1 MHHHQPTPLAGW
13 RRLLLRRC
21 YCCCC
26 GGGGGAPLPWPLPRA
41 SPSVLLLAARSL
53 LAPPLACERRA
64 AMERGGGTTDRL
76 TVARAIC
83 CLGWC
88 VTLAGWRRAP
98 AARWQVGAGALPE
111 EGTAAAVLPG

>member
-1 MHHHQPTPLAGW
+1 
-13 RRLLLRRC
+13 
-21 YCCCC
+21 
-26 GGGGGAPLPWPLPRA
+26 
-41 SPSVLLLAARSL
+41 
-53 LAPPLACERRA
+53 
-64 AMERGGGTTDRL
+64 MERGGGTTDRL